1 MTLAKHKFLAG
12 FLAGSGAPLI
22 RLRKYFKRQRPIS
35 DYSLIVAIKITRE
48 EMELEGTKNVQMK
61 GTESLIDGV
70 SRKPQL
76 KQARD
81 FFVDLI

>member
-1 MTLAKHKFLAG
+1 MGL
-12 FLAGSGAPLI
+12 
-22 RLRKYFKRQRPIS
+22 
-35 DYSLIVAIKITRE
+35 E
-48 EMELEGTKNVQMK
+48 ETKNNRMK

-81 FFVDLI
+81 FFVSTV

>member
-1 MTLAKHKFLAG
+1 MKVAKHIFLAG
-12 FLAGSGAPLI
+12 FIAGSGAPLI
-22 RLRKYFKRQRPIS
+22 QLRKYLRRQRPSS
-35 DYSLIVAIKITRE
+35 DYSLIVAIKTTR
-48 EMELEGTKNVQMK
+48 EMELEETKNVRMK

-81 FFVDLI
+81 FFVDMI

>member
-1 MTLAKHKFLAG
+1 MKL
-12 FLAGSGAPLI
+12 
-22 RLRKYFKRQRPIS
+22 
-35 DYSLIVAIKITRE
+35 E
-48 EMELEGTKNVQMK
+48 ETKNVRMK

-81 FFVDLI
+81 FFVNTI